1 MLIKEWEK
9 LIFMFHRDKPRYQN
23 LQKIKFTGLLSVL
36 FICTV
41 VLADDMTPT
50 NRLHKS
56 GFDNEEGFSAPG
68 STSRQLKEDDEVK
81 SPVFTFIN
89 IEETLQPWFDFKKE
103 LNEEHGLQLGL
114 AYTTTYQKA
123 DETLPGNEDKAMTGI
138 FRISGK
144 WELFNRGQ
152 KNKGSLVFSVDNRSR
167 MNDVAASDFA
177 NEIGYIGPTATLFTG
192 VDTVLVD
199 LNWQQYLN
207 DGNTGLLIGRYDPND
222 FIHVLGYANPW
233 TTFQN
238 INILFDSS
246 IAYPDYGVGAGVGHW
261 FENQYY
267 VKAGFNDANGR
278 IDELEIYNDGAEFF
292 KYAEIGWSP
301 SRDERYLKNIH
312 LMYWDVDER
321 DKDNLDDASGLA
333 IGANWTWDKTLMIFA
348 KAGWSDTDAPND
360 PQIYKESYTLGSMYY
375 FANRSDLVGVAINWG
390 KLAAPGLDS
399 QTTTEMFYRFQLAQ
413 NLAITPNLQFLQD
426 PALNNQDDS
435 IVVMGVRVR
444 LSL

>member
-1 MLIKEWEK
+1 MPQGKGMGK
-9 LIFMFHRDKPRYQN
+9 LVN
-23 LQKIKFTGLLSVL
+23 ATLLSTFGIL
-36 FICTV
+36 FL
-41 VLADDMTPT
+41 LASAIAGDVTPT
-50 NRLHKS
+50 NIPHKS
-56 GFDNEEGFSAPG
+56 GYDNEEGFSAPG
-68 STSRQLKEDDEVK
+68 STSRQLEEDDEVK
-81 SPVFTFIN
+81 SPVLTFLN

-103 LNEEHGLQLGL
+103 LNERHGLQLGL

-123 DETLPGNEDKAMTGI
+123 DETLPGNEDEAMTGV

-144 WELFNRGQ
+144 WALFNRGQ

-177 NEIGYIGPTATLFTG
+177 SEIGYIGPTATLFSG

-199 LNWQQYLN
+199 LHWQQYLN

-222 FIHVLGYANPW
+222 FMHVLGYANPW

-246 IAYPDYGVGAGVGHW
+246 VAYSDYGLGVGIGHW

-278 IDELEIYNDGAEFF
+278 VDELEIYNDGAEFF
-292 KYAEIGWSP
+292 KFAEVGWSP

-312 LMYWDVDER
+312 LFAWHVDER
-321 DKDNLDDASGLA
+321 DKDELDDAHGIA
-333 IGANWTWDKTLMIFA
+333 IGANWTWDKTWMLFG
-348 KAGWSDTDAPND
+348 KAGWSDAGAVND
-360 PQIYKESYTLGSMYY
+360 PQIYKESYTVGSMYY
-375 FANRSDLVGVAINWG
+375 FANRSDLAGVAVNWG

-399 QTTTEMFYRFQLAQ
+399 QTTTEMFYRLQLAQ
-413 NLAITPNLQFLQD
+413 NLAITPSLQLLQD
-426 PALNNQDDS
+426 PALNAQDDS
-435 IVVMGVRVR
+435 ILIMGVRIR